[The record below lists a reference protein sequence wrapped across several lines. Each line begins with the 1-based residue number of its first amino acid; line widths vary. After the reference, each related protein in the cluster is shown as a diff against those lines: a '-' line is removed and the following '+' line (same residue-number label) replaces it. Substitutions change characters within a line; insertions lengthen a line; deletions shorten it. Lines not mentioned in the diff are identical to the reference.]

1 MTGKNENRISL
12 ISVISKVKLIA
23 ERDYNGNVY
32 EHILS
37 IFNKLTTAEK
47 RTLLRGLINIC
58 FIVEDKVLINST
70 DLDVIRTAVEDTTT
84 NTTISSVANNEIAMS
99 AEDVKMELAKMR
111 RHFLKLILISLLVII
126 AIVVITV
133 TTFDS
138 SVYDSITKMLIKTF
152 KYIVLM

>member
-1 MTGKNENRISL
+1 MTGKNKNRISL